1 MRRILHSRPKPK
13 RPSVP
18 NGIRVYAIGDVH
30 GRFDLLDD
38 IFARIDADL
47 KADPASR
54 VLQVL
59 LGDYVDRGPSSRKVI
74 DLLISRSRTH
84 ETHCLKGNHEAL
96 LLEFL
101 HDPDTLSAW
110 EKVGGIETLAS
121 YGLAPLLKEHPR
133 SPAELASYFDLALP
147 KSHRQFLAQLKTS
160 FVCGDFFF
168 AHAGVRPGIPLADQ
182 RETDLLWIRR
192 EFLTHEREFG
202 KIIVHG
208 HTPVAKAE
216 VRSNRINIDTGAFA
230 TDCLTCLKLDNDKIA
245 FIRSLSPVLQSQLR
259 HQGRSDFIT

>member
-1 MRRILHSRPKPK
+1 MRRMLRSRRKLQQPH
-13 RPSVP
+13 VP
-18 NGIRVYAIGDVH
+18 VGIRLYAIGDVH
-30 GRFDLLDD
+30 GRFDLLGD

-47 KADPASR
+47 KADPAPR
-54 VLQVL
+54 VVQVL

-84 ETHCLKGNHEAL
+84 ETHCLKGNHEL
-96 LLEFL
+96 LLLNFL
-101 HDPDTLSAW
+101 HDPATLPAW
-110 EKVGGIETLAS
+110 EKAGGIETLSS
-121 YGLAPLLKEHPR
+121 YGLTPLLKELPR
-133 SPAELASYFDLALP
+133 HPAELASYFDLALP

-192 EFLTHEREFG
+192 EFLAHEREFG

-208 HTPVAKAE
+208 HTPVAKPE

-230 TDCLTCLKLDNDKIA
+230 TGCLTCLKLDNDEIG
-245 FIRSLSPVLQSQLR
+245 FI
-259 HQGRSDFIT
+259 